1 MKPVTAITVG
11 RETDPL
17 PYVRAV
23 EMAGGTAKVLVAG
36 AASPG
41 LPGDVHGLVI
51 AGGAA
56 VHPSR
61 FGQDFDP
68 NIKRAVEEPRDELE
82 WAALTDAL
90 ARKLPVLGICRGA
103 QLISVYFG
111 GALTQHLAGKFGTDL
126 HRSYGPRDGVVH
138 TVTAASGRLRELLGD
153 APVSVNS
160 IHRQGIDKLG
170 EGLTATAYAEDGL
183 IEGFESAGRNIIA
196 VQWHPEELA
205 DGHPRQLA
213 LFEDLMSRARSAA
226 AAPNS

>member
-11 RETDPL
+11 RETDPF

-23 EMAGGTAKVLVAG
+23 EMAGGAARVLVAG

-41 LPGDVHGLVI
+41 LPGDVQALVI

-61 FGQDFDP
+61 FGQDFDS

-82 WAALTDAL
+82 WAALSEAL

-111 GALTQHLAGKFGTDL
+111 GTLTQHLAGKFGADL
-126 HRSYGPRDGVVH
+126 HRSYGPRDGIVH
-138 TVTAASGRLRELLGD
+138 NVTAEAGRLRELLGD
-153 APVSVNS
+153 APVPVNS

-170 EGLTATAYAEDGL
+170 EGLTATVRSEEGL
-183 IEGFESAGRNIIA
+183 VEGFEAAGRDIIA

-205 DGHPRQLA
+205 VGHPRQLA

-226 AAPNS
+226 ATDV